1 MLPTN
6 TTLNDVQMYA
16 VSNFVSHTVQNSG
29 TISENIIL
37 HRLGKKIMLHKME
50 TNHANKDIPLVI
62 INEQG
67 WLEFLPPS
75 KTIVQLSK

>member
-37 HRLGKKIMLHKME
+37 HRLGKK
-50 TNHANKDIPLVI
+50 NHATQNGNK
-62 INEQG
+62 
-67 WLEFLPPS
+67 S
-75 KTIVQLSK
+75 C